1 MSIRGVLL
9 SLAVTVPALAGGGVL
24 QFGDADV
31 VGTGS
36 YGNDPLTGASTNGLG
51 ANATTVGSFSF
62 AHGYPFSPEGD
73 DYAGTDQIY
82 VGSNQT
88 GFNDGY
94 SGFGGRIAGPQ
105 VITMDYNS
113 LLTSGESIVSF
124 TLGIMADDFQFTAFG
139 NAFTAKINGVKNQT
153 LSDLLNGLNQTGPY
167 SQFVSIGL
175 DVSSLNPDGT
185 LTLSIDQGGNG
196 GDGWAIDFL
205 TIGVQ
210 TRIPTP
216 GSLALL
222 GGSLLL
228 MTRRQR

>member
-9 SLAVTVPALAGGGVL
+9 SFAVTVPALAGGGVL

-31 VGTGS
+31 LETGS
-36 YGNDPLTGASTNGLG
+36 YGNDPLTGASTNGLA
-51 ANATTVGSFSF
+51 ANATSVGTFTF
-62 AHGYPFSPEGD
+62 GHGFPFSPEGD

-105 VITMDYNS
+105 VITMDYNA

-124 TLGIMADDFQFTAFG
+124 TLGIMADDFQNPVFG
-139 NAFTAKINGVKNQT
+139 SSFSASINGVKNQA
-153 LSDLLNGLNQTGPY
+153 LSDLLNSLNQTGPQT
-167 SQFVSIGL
+167 QFVSIGL
-175 DVSSLNPDGT
+175 DTSTLNPDGT

-210 TRIPTP
+210 TRIPSP

-222 GGSLLL
+222 GGSLL
-228 MTRRQR
+228 MMATRRR